1 MIPTT
6 NSLEN
11 KRVIVMGGS
20 AGIGLATAKAAA
32 QKGAIITIVASNQ
45 SRIDSALAQLP
56 ENTIGYS
63 VDLCKE
69 ENIQNFF
76 DNQLPFDHLIYTAG
90 ENLQLNDI
98 NKTSLSEAQK
108 FFTIRYWGA
117 LAAVKYGSS
126 KINAGGSIVLTSGIA
141 GNRPGKGW
149 GIAASITSAME
160 GFTRAMAVELAPI
173 RVNIVSPGIV
183 KTDLWGAIP
192 TEAREEMYQQYAD
205 ALLVKKVASPED
217 IALAYIY
224 LMEQSFGTGNTIV
237 ADGGGLLV

>member
-6 NSLEN
+6 NSLEG
-11 KRVIVMGGS
+11 KHVILMGGS

-32 QKGAIITIVASNQ
+32 EKGAIITIVASNQ
-45 SRIDSALAQLP
+45 HRIDSALAQLP
-56 ENTIGYS
+56 ENATGQS
-63 VDLCKE
+63 VDLSKE

-76 DNQLPFDHLIYTAG
+76 TNQTSFDHLVYTAG
-90 ENLQLNDI
+90 ENLQLTNI
-98 NKTSLSEAQK
+98 EETSLSEAQK

-173 RVNIVSPGIV
+173 RVNVVSPGIV

-192 TEAREEMYQQYAD
+192 KEAREEMYQQYAD
-205 ALLVKKVASPED
+205 SLLVKKVAIPED

-237 ADGGGLLV
+237 ADGGGVLV

>member
-6 NSLEN
+6 NSLEK
-11 KRVIVMGGS
+11 KRIIVMGGS

-32 QKGAIITIVASNQ
+32 QKGAIVTIVASNQ
-45 SRIDSALAQLP
+45 SRIDSALTQLP
-56 ENTIGYS
+56 ENATGHS
-63 VDLCKE
+63 VDLSKE

-76 DNQLPFDHLIYTAG
+76 DNQLSFDHLIYTAG
-90 ENLQLNDI
+90 ENLQLTSI
-98 NKTSLSEAQK
+98 NETSLSEAQK

-117 LAAVKYGSS
+117 LAAVKYGSPR
-126 KINAGGSIVLTSGIA
+126 INTGGSIVLTSGIA

-149 GIAASITSAME
+149 GIASSITSAME

-192 TEAREEMYQQYAD
+192 ENDREAMYQQYAD